1 MIEINSLLS
10 LLCVLR
16 VAIIL
21 LATFASHK
29 LAAGSAAAP
38 FQPLAW
44 ENCFQLPIPRTAFPS
59 VRLPFQ
65 QQVPFSM
72 RKLSHS
78 LAAHFK
84 NVDLIEVCKYFSRQ
98 SIEQWTY
105 SINAPSCRGLQAI
118 LPIVHSHDGGSISVS
133 WQTSTHTRWWGF
145 QRAQTHTHPQR
156 NVHFNRLC
164 TTVSYWKEMHI
175 SNPCVETPTSLNV
188 RVYDDDG
195 NDDDVGLEIGS
206 KWQH

>member
-1 MIEINSLLS
+1 M
-10 LLCVLR
+10 
-16 VAIIL
+16 AIIL

-84 NVDLIEVCKYFSRQ
+84 NADLIEVCKYFSRQ

-145 QRAQTHTHPQR
+145 QRAQTHTSTKECSFQST
-156 NVHFNRLC
+156 VHN
-164 TTVSYWKEMHI
+164 
-175 SNPCVETPTSLNV
+175 CVILKGNAHFESLRGNTHQFECTSL
-188 RVYDDDG
+188 RRRWQWWWCWLG
-195 NDDDVGLEIGS
+195 NR
-206 KWQH
+206 K